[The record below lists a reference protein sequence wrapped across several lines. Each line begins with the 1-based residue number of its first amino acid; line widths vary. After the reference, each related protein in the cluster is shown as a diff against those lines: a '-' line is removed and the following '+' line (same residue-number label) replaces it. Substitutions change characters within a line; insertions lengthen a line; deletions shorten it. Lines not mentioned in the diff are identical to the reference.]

1 MAIQHNTDPLES
13 VVERIRVAL
22 RKPPTSVLHR
32 TPIVVGDHELV
43 IRREDLA
50 LLVDAATWRLGYLQG
65 KAAGEG

>member
-13 VVERIRVAL
+13 IVERVRVAL
-22 RKPPTSVLHR
+22 RTAPPSVIDRAPVTLKHDE
-32 TPIVVGDHELV
+32 IA